1 MVIVTGA
8 VPQLN
13 VMMPP
18 AATALTTA
26 SEVQLAALPVPT
38 TRVGWLVS
46 TACASAGTVACPL
59 GLPARGSGGA
69 GGAALGDGLALG
81 LAAAD
86 GDAGSDAAP
95 DGLPAVHRVFGVGAA
110 HPARSTARA
119 MATPGVVR
127 TRPTLN
133 QDRYPQGC
141 RVRQAGGRKGD
152 EHGSHLP
159 RHRARRVLARLHRA
173 GHPQRDQPG
182 RHYPAQAGLVRGHRD
197 PRPHRRRGGRP
208 LPGRPEGRVPAGG
221 AGRIEISGG
230 AVERAG
236 RRSTSPAR
244 GADGAARL
252 REWTVKYMLLIYSN
266 PANWAALPEAERNG
280 LMAEYGTFTKDIVDS
295 GEFVSGD
302 PLAGIEAA
310 STVRVRGGA
319 SDVTDGPFV
328 ETKEH
333 LAGYYIVDVK
343 DLDRALALAA
353 KIPDARF
360 GGVEV
365 RPVLDMSGAEM

>member
-1 MVIVTGA
+1 M
-8 VPQLN
+8 
-13 VMMPP
+13 
-18 AATALTTA
+18 
-26 SEVQLAALPVPT
+26 
-38 TRVGWLVS
+38 
-46 TACASAGTVACPL
+46 
-59 GLPARGSGGA
+59 
-69 GGAALGDGLALG
+69 
-81 LAAAD
+81 
-86 GDAGSDAAP
+86 
-95 DGLPAVHRVFGVGAA
+95 
-110 HPARSTARA
+110 
-119 MATPGVVR
+119 
-127 TRPTLN
+127 
-133 QDRYPQGC
+133 
-141 RVRQAGGRKGD
+141 
-152 EHGSHLP
+152 
-159 RHRARRVLARLHRA
+159 
-173 GHPQRDQPG
+173 
-182 RHYPAQAGLVRGHRD
+182 
-197 PRPHRRRGGRP
+197 
-208 LPGRPEGRVPAGG
+208 
-221 AGRIEISGG
+221 
-230 AVERAG
+230 
-236 RRSTSPAR
+236 
-244 GADGAARL
+244 
-252 REWTVKYMLLIYSN
+252 KYMLLIYSN